1 MIEIKH
7 NKLGF
12 NKEFVEGF
20 ARLFFEDTMQK
31 KKGHLV
37 QEKLVI
43 IGRN

>member
-1 MIEIKH
+1 M
-7 NKLGF
+7 GF

-20 ARLFFEDTMQK
+20 ARLFFEDTTQK
-31 KKGHLV
+31 KKENLV